1 MVQANPRLP
10 EPHPGRRHEA
20 LPPPPGIPGAVLV
33 GADVGQPHPDPQ
45 LSELHELAMSAGLR
59 PAGSSFSR
67 RRHIDPAF
75 YLGSGKVAEIRQQVL
90 DAEAGCVLF
99 DAALSPVQ
107 QRNLEKEIGVPVWDR
122 TALILEIFARRA
134 RSGEGKLQVELAR
147 LRHAATRLV
156 RGWTHLERQQGG
168 IGLRGGPGEKQIELD
183 RRMLEDKI
191 KQLQLRLRKLQR
203 QRSTQRRGRRRG
215 AQLQVSIVGY
225 TNAGKSTLFNAL
237 THAQA
242 YAANQLFATLDTT
255 ARRVW
260 LGEGLY
266 AVLSDTVGFIRDLPH
281 SLVEAF
287 KATLDEAVEADVLL
301 HVVDV
306 SSPQAEQQIEQVQ
319 QVLREIGAQD
329 VPQILIYNK
338 IDMLDGPVPP
348 TRRQMVH
355 DGAHARASI
364 DSFDVS
370 ALSGAGLDGLRERL
384 AELARQRQAASAL
397 SDPLSDPLSHPLSD
411 LESHAPQPPH
421 DAADL
426 EP

>member
-1 MVQANPRLP
+1 MQASPRLP
-10 EPHPGRRHEA
+10 ES
-20 LPPPPGIPGAVLV
+20 LPGAVLV

-45 LSELHELAMSAGLR
+45 LDELRELAVSAGLH
-59 PAGSSFSR
+59 PAASTFSR
-67 RRHIDPAF
+67 RRSIDPAL

-90 DAEAGCVLF
+90 DAQAGCVLF

-107 QRNLEKEIGVPVWDR
+107 QRNLEREIGVPVWDR

-191 KQLQLRLRKLQR
+191 KQLQLRLHKLQR
-203 QRSTQRRGRRRG
+203 QRGTQRRARRRG

-237 THAQA
+237 TRARA
-242 YAANQLFATLDTT
+242 YAADQLFATLDTT

-260 LGEGLY
+260 LAEGVY
-266 AVLSDTVGFIRDLPH
+266 AVVSDTVGFIRELPH

-287 KATLDEAVEADVLL
+287 KATLDEATEADVLL

-306 SSPQAEQQIEQVQ
+306 SNPHAEQQIEQVQ
-319 QVLREIGAQD
+319 QVLEEIGAD
-329 VPQILIYNK
+329 DIAQILVYNK
-338 IDMLDGPVPP
+338 VDKLAGAVPP
-348 TRRQMVH
+348 TRRRALR
-355 DGAHARASI
+355 DGATGRASI
-364 DSFDVS
+364 AAFDVS
-370 ALSGAGLDGLRERL
+370 ALTGVGLDALRQFL
-384 AELARQRQAASAL
+384 AELARQHAAAA
-397 SDPLSDPLSHPLSD
+397 
-411 LESHAPQPPH
+411 EGRAPAVEPGSPWPAQPTDGGA
-421 DAADL
+421 DAAHHA
-426 EP
+426 